1 MTISPSDALVAAR
14 SFPRRWRGLFAMA
27 AGEDGHDDVAAG
39 DGELTNVL
47 ERSGALRMASE
58 AASILESTADQIRGG
73 LASARGETVLEHL
86 DAASEHL
93 VKAIENVAPD
103 DWAGARIE
111 ALTTG
116 IDDAAALL
124 RQAEKAIEQAR

>member
-1 MTISPSDALVAAR
+1 MTISPSDAVVAAR

-27 AGEDGHDDVAAG
+27 AGDDEHT
-39 DGELTNVL
+39 DVL
-47 ERSGALRMASE
+47 ERSGALRMAAQ
-58 AASILESTADQIRGG
+58 AASILESTADLIRGG
-73 LASARGETVLEHL
+73 LASARGDTVLEQL
-86 DAASEHL
+86 DAASQHL

-116 IDDAAALL
+116 IDDVAALL
-124 RQAEKAIEQAR
+124 RKAERAIEDAR

>member
-1 MTISPSDALVAAR
+1 MTISPSDAVVAAR

-27 AGEDGHDDVAAG
+27 AGDDEHT
-39 DGELTNVL
+39 DVL
-47 ERSGALRMASE
+47 ERSGALRMAAQ
-58 AASILESTADQIRGG
+58 AASILESTADLIRGG
-73 LASARGETVLEHL
+73 LPSARGETVLEHL
-86 DAASEHL
+86 DAASQHL

-116 IDDAAALL
+116 IDDVAALL
-124 RQAEKAIEQAR
+124 RKAGRAIEDAR

>member
-1 MTISPSDALVAAR
+1 MTISPSDASVAAR

-27 AGEDGHDDVAAG
+27 AGDDERN
-39 DGELTNVL
+39 DVL
-47 ERSGALRMASE
+47 ERSGALRMAAK
-58 AASILESTADQIRGG
+58 AASILEATADRIRGG
-73 LASARGETVLEHL
+73 LPSARGETVLEHL
-86 DAASEHL
+86 DAACDHL
-93 VKAIENVAPD
+93 VRAIENVAPD

-124 RQAEKAIEQAR
+124 RKAERAIEDAR